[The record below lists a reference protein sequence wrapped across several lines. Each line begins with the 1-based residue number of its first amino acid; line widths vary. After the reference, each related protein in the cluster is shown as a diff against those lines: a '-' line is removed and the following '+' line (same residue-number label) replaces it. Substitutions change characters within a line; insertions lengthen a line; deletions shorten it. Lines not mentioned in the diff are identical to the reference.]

1 MKFRIIRN
9 QKVITDADLAE
20 ALNMQCKVLT
30 SMFRRSK
37 DFFPPDSYFRLTY
50 EEQRDLVKNYCF
62 THAERLRYAK
72 RLPFVLTNTAV
83 FMILCILRKNP
94 MAKVFRN
101 KIFASQTF
109 KAVDVEALLK

>member
-20 ALNMQCKVLT
+20 ALNMQCKVFT

-37 DFFPPDSYFRLTY
+37 DFFPQESYFQLTY

-62 THAERLRYAK
+62 THSERLRYAK
-72 RLPFVLTNTAV
+72 RLPFALTAPAV
-83 FMILCILRKNP
+83 FMMLCILRKNP

-101 KIFASQTF
+101 KIFSSETF
-109 KAVDVEALLK
+109 KSIDIDALLK

>member
-9 QKVITDADLAE
+9 QKVITDADFAE
-20 ALNMQCKVLT
+20 ALNMQCKIFT

-37 DFFPPDSYFRLTY
+37 DFFPQDSYFQLTY

-62 THAERLRYAK
+62 THSERLRYAK
-72 RLPFVLTNTAV
+72 RLPFALTATAV
-83 FMILCILRKNP
+83 FMMLCILRKNP
-94 MAKVFRN
+94 MAKVFR
-101 KIFASQTF
+101 KKLFSSDAF

>member
-9 QKVITDADLAE
+9 QKVVTDADFAE
-20 ALNMQCKVLT
+20 ALNMQCKILT

-37 DFFPPDSYFRLTY
+37 EYFPQDSYFQLTY

-72 RLPFVLTNTAV
+72 RLPFVFTKSAIIML
-83 FMILCILRKNP
+83 LCILRKNP
-94 MAKVFRN
+94 MAKVYRSRF
-101 KIFASQTF
+101 FSA
-109 KAVDVEALLK
+109 DVFSVIDIEALLK